1 MLKLEP
7 KEIWRFF
14 EEISEIPRC
23 SGNEDRIREYVLE
36 VAADNGLRSQVD
48 EAGNVLL
55 SDTREGESPGVVL
68 QAHLDMVCE
77 KNSSVE
83 HDFSSDPIEL
93 TEEDGWVTA
102 EGTTLGAD
110 NGIGVAIALAV
121 ATGDYE
127 VGPLDYLFTVDEER
141 GLNGAKNLD
150 PGFLRGDK
158 LINLDSEDFGAFT
171 IGCAGGG
178 KTEIDLPIEWVDD
191 PDGRLVEVS
200 VCGLAG
206 GHSGEDIDRGRAN
219 ANKLLGRMLD
229 GVGKDLD
236 FRLAEISGGDK
247 HNAIPREASAL
258 LSYEGKVGE
267 LRSKLREAFVVFR
280 EEYAETEPE
289 MELGVEEQP
298 GAESDRVMT
307 VEAGR
312 TALDLLL
319 ALPHGVMAYD
329 QRFESTVETSTNL
342 ASIRTERERIKVL
355 VSSRSSRGSKLE
367 NLRRRIELI
376 AGSFG
381 AQVNQNE
388 AYPAWQPIRDSELLT
403 RAVEVFRDLRGRDPE
418 VRTIHGG
425 LETGI
430 IGKKVEGLE
439 MIALGPNIEFPH
451 SPDERMEV
459 ESVRKFWDFLLEL
472 LGSLA

>member
-191 PDGRLVEVS
+191 SDGRLVEVS

-267 LRSKLREAFVVFR
+267 LRSKLKEAFVVFR

-459 ESVRKFWDFLLEL
+459 ESVRRFWDFLLEL

>member
-1 MLKLEP
+1 
-7 KEIWRFF
+7 
-14 EEISEIPRC
+14 
-23 SGNEDRIREYVLE
+23 
-36 VAADNGLRSQVD
+36 
-48 EAGNVLL
+48 
-55 SDTREGESPGVVL
+55 
-68 QAHLDMVCE
+68 
-77 KNSSVE
+77 
-83 HDFSSDPIEL
+83 
-93 TEEDGWVTA
+93 VTA

-267 LRSKLREAFVVFR
+267 LKRELEEAFAVFR

-289 MELGVEEQP
+289 MELGVEKQP
-298 GAESDRVMT
+298 GVESDRVMT

-329 QRFESTVETSTNL
+329 QRFESTVETSSNL

-367 NLRRRIELI
+367 SLRKRIELI

-381 AQVNQNE
+381 AQVSQNE